1 MRPVVDHVALRVR
14 NLGVSRRFYEAA
26 LAPLGLGVLYSDEE
40 GCGFG
45 LESGKRD
52 ADDFWILEGDEPSTR
67 VAFVLDLDGNNIE
80 AVHHER

>member
-1 MRPVVDHVALRVR
+1 MVRPVVDHVALRVR

-52 ADDFWILEGDEPSTR
+52 ADDFWILAGEPRRDVIHPPVATR
-67 VAFVLDLDGNNIE
+67 KP
-80 AVHHER
+80 